1 MPSHG
6 EWLALTE
13 NLVPTEL
20 SARVLLAGQGDD
32 LPKLPSAARSTAVL
46 GAGDKGNGLYM
57 SEKDEKVMAG
67 VGSGKSSI
75 NS

>member
-1 MPSHG
+1 MICPSCLRQLG
-6 EWLALTE
+6 
-13 NLVPTEL
+13 P
-20 SARVLLAGQGDD
+20 
-32 LPKLPSAARSTAVL
+32 AVL